1 MSDKPQSNASFL
13 PASRSDERPG
23 IGRDGPLPAALDPHT
38 QQQAALDEQAQA
50 AGIPTDPAN
59 PRRPAGEVAG
69 DRRTDAPEPKPGLD
83 PNIKDAQVG

>member
-1 MSDKPQSNASFL
+1 MSDKPQSGAST
-13 PASRSDERPG
+13 RSPGRDERPG
-23 IGRDGPLPAALDPHT
+23 IGRDGPLPSAIDPHT

-69 DRRTDAPEPKPGLD
+69 DRRTDAPEPRPGLD
-83 PNIKDAQVG
+83 PDIKDAQVG